1 MRDLVQRLRGAS
13 VGVSEPGF
21 KVGISDLLQEAAT
34 AIETLQSGPRD
45 RELIYALNDLEW
57 LVCDGRINPDALML
71 FHQARS

>member
-13 VGVSEPGF
+13 ASV
-21 KVGISDLLQEAAT
+21 SDLLQEAAT

-57 LVCDGRINPDALML
+57 IVRDGRINPDALAL
-71 FHQARS
+71 FRQSRS